1 MGNHRQ
7 FQLAEFGGPLH
18 IFKRQPLLVN
28 KSQNAVP
35 PSGLTLSVGIMVP
48 RLISFRPI
56 HPLNLWLCA
65 LHNPRW

>member
-7 FQLAEFGGPLH
+7 VQLAQFWGPLC

-35 PSGLTLSVGIMVP
+35 PSEPTLSIGTVVP
-48 RLISFRPI
+48 RLISFSPI